1 MPTPRSQGAESP
13 MSCRRLSCRDK
24 ESFIRSLLRLLVMIG
39 SVAFAAY
46 ASAKNGPGKHNYF
59 TTKDGLVRFIDANDE

>member
-1 MPTPRSQGAESP
+1 
-13 MSCRRLSCRDK
+13 LSCRDK